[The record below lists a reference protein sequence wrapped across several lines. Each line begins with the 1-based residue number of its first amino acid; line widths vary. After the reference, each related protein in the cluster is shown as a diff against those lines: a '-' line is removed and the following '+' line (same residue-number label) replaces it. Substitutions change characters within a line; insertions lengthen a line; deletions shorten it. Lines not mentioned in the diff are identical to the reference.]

1 MSASQYMP
9 DHLDRAT
16 SIARLHDFGHHW
28 SAQVDHWRK
37 TKETGTEK
45 KYAQSFWSDL
55 LNCFGIVAARQRL
68 FEREAQRAT
77 TGGHGWI
84 DFFMP
89 GIAIG
94 EAKSVDV
101 NLAAAA
107 AQVDDYLAG
116 GTITNTEFP
125 RYAVLT
131 NFSTFRISKLDD
143 SVAAEPIEFAIENI
157 ANHYDDL
164 LFLIGMDTLT
174 RNEEEIASTNAAKL
188 MADLYV
194 AVLGDADADAGVG
207 EEQPLTPEEE
217 DEREAQTS
225 ILMTRLLFL
234 LYGDDAGLWERDL
247 FYRWVEQET
256 TAASL
261 GAQLAQLF
269 TVLNTKESRR
279 SSNIGDLMARFPY
292 VNGSIFS
299 DSLPAEFF
307 TPDTR
312 DALLKACRFQWTS
325 ISVSVFGAMFQLV
338 KSKEARRRAG
348 EHYTSEENI
357 LKTIGPLF
365 LDYYEAEA
373 DRLIRN
379 KSTQLK
385 DIEAL
390 LDDIASNVYCDPAC
404 GSGNFLNLAYAKLRE
419 IETRLI
425 SEKRRRFVSTGGES
439 VMTLLIETEQRLSI
453 DQFYGFEIGWWP
465 AKIAETSMFLV
476 DHQAN
481 LKLAKAVGLAPDRL
495 PITISAHIFHGNA
508 LQFEWKDKL
517 PLAKGK
523 TFIFG
528 NPPFIGQYS
537 KTKQQTADMKKVWG
551 KEYDGYLDYVTAWHA
566 QAMNLFADQRPG
578 EFAYV
583 TTNSISQGQPVPALF
598 SPLFNRGWRIKFA
611 HRTFAWD
618 SGAPGKAA
626 VHCVIIGFTK
636 DTSAIQHLWDYR
648 TVNGSAIEHPVKQE
662 INPYLIDGPNVI
674 IKKRMKPLSP
684 VISPATRGSQPT
696 DGGHLIVEKSE
707 YAKVAADPIA
717 AKYLRPFRMGRELVR
732 GLDRWCLWMAEDFNP
747 TDIAKS
753 SILKERIKAVRESR
767 LHSSK
772 KATQLAAETPHLFQ
786 EIRQPHKPYIAIPAV
801 VSESRRFYTVSR
813 LSEDVI
819 AGNKIY
825 VANDDS
831 GLLFSLI
838 SSSMFITWQR
848 AVGGRLKSDLNF
860 ANTLTWN
867 TFPAP
872 LLSKSQRDTIIAA
885 GEEVLSARQLHP
897 ERSLA
902 DHYNPLAMAPELLAA
917 HKQLDR
923 VVDRA
928 FGASKLITSEKVRL
942 ELLFANYQTLI
953 EAETS
958 SEAL

>member
-1 MSASQYMP
+1 MPATQYMP

-16 SIARLHDFGHHW
+16 SIARLRDFALHW
-28 SAQVDHWRK
+28 SDQVDQWRK

-55 LNCFGIVAARQRL
+55 LNCFGIIAARQRL
-68 FEREAQRAT
+68 FEREAKRAT
-77 TGGHGWI
+77 TGNHGWI

-101 NLAAAA
+101 DLTAAA

-116 GTITNTEFP
+116 DTITNTEFP
-125 RYAVLT
+125 RYSVLT
-131 NFSTFRISKLDD
+131 NFATFRISKLDD
-143 SVAAEPIEFAIENI
+143 SVNSAPIEFAIEDI
-157 ANHYDDL
+157 ASHYDDL
-164 LFLIGMDTLT
+164 LFLIGMDALT
-174 RNEEEIASTNAAKL
+174 HHEEEVASTNAAKL
-188 MADLYV
+188 MADLYI
-194 AVLGDADADAGVG
+194 AVLGDADADAGIG
-207 EEQPLTPEEE
+207 DKQPLTPEE

-256 TAASL
+256 TATSL

-269 TVLNTKESRR
+269 TVLNTKETRR

-338 KSKEARRRAG
+338 KSKEARRHAG

-365 LDYYEAEA
+365 LDDYEAEA

-425 SEKRRRFVSTGGES
+425 AEKRRRFVSTGGEN

-495 PITISAHIFHGNA
+495 PITISAHIYHGNA
-508 LQFEWKDKL
+508 LHFSWQDKL
-517 PLAKGK
+517 PLPKGK
-523 TFIFG
+523 TYIFG
-528 NPPFIGQYS
+528 NPPFLGHKERSQS
-537 KTKQQTADMKKVWG
+537 QTNDLKVAWNTTSPG
-551 KEYDGYLDYVTAWHA
+551 HLDYVTAWLA
-566 QAMNLFADQRPG
+566 KSADALSQRQG
-578 EFAYV
+578 EFAFV
-583 TTNSISQGQPVPALF
+583 MTSSVIQGESVARVFDSLFARSWKLAFGYQPF
-598 SPLFNRGWRIKFA
+598 I
-611 HRTFAWD
+611 WD
-618 SGAPGKAA
+618 SQAPGKAG
-626 VHCVIIGFTK
+626 VHVVILGFTRNIATPPRLYSS
-636 DTSAIQHLWDYR
+636 TSATAEPLVLK
-648 TVNGSAIEHPVKQE
+648 TLS
-662 INPYLIDGPNVI
+662 PYL
-674 IKKRMKPLSP
+674 
-684 VISPATRGSQPT
+684 
-696 DGGHLIVEKSE
+696 
-707 YAKVAADPIA
+707 
-717 AKYLRPFRMGRELVR
+717 GR
-732 GLDRWCLWMAEDFNP
+732 
-747 TDIAKS
+747 
-753 SILKERIKAVRESR
+753 
-767 LHSSK
+767 
-772 KATQLAAETPHLFQ
+772 
-786 EIRQPHKPYIAIPAV
+786 
-801 VSESRRFYTVSR
+801 VS
-813 LSEDVI
+813 
-819 AGNKIY
+819 
-825 VANDDS
+825 
-831 GLLFSLI
+831 
-838 SSSMFITWQR
+838 
-848 AVGGRLKSDLNF
+848 
-860 ANTLTWN
+860 
-867 TFPAP
+867 
-872 LLSKSQRDTIIAA
+872 
-885 GEEVLSARQLHP
+885 
-897 ERSLA
+897 
-902 DHYNPLAMAPELLAA
+902 
-917 HKQLDR
+917 
-923 VVDRA
+923 
-928 FGASKLITSEKVRL
+928 
-942 ELLFANYQTLI
+942 
-953 EAETS
+953 
-958 SEAL
+958 